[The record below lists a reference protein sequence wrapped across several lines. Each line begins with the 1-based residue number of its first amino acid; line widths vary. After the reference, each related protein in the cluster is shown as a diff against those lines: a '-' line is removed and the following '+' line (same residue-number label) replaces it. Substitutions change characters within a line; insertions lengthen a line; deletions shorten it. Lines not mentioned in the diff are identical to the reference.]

1 MTLIEITRRNYEATV
16 KRGLITEFTR
26 KDDFILKMYEEVT
39 ELAQTTNEKDE
50 EMEMGDVIS
59 SCLTFAYHYNID
71 IIKSLEN
78 VVIKNENR
86 KD

>member
-1 MTLIEITRRNYEATV
+1 MTLLEIARRNYEATV

-39 ELAQTTNEKDE
+39 ELAKTTNEKDE
-50 EMEMGDVIS
+50 GMEMGDVIS
-59 SCLTFAYHYNID
+59 TCLTFAYHFNID
-71 IIKSLEN
+71 VMKSLEN
-78 VVIKNENR
+78 VVIKNETR

>member
-1 MTLIEITRRNYEATV
+1 MTLLEITRRNYEATV

-59 SCLTFAYHYNID
+59 TCLTFAYHYNID